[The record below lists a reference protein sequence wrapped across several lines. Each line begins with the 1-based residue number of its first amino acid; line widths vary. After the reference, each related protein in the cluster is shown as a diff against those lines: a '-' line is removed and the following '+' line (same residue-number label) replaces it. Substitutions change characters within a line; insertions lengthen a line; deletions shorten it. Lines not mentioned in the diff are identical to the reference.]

1 MGTVFLQ
8 GEDLPSKGNIYI
20 FDVITVV
27 PQPGRPETNQRLK
40 LIVKE
45 EVKGAVTSVSEIG
58 SQGFLI
64 AAQGQKCMVRGLKE
78 DRTLLPVAFIDMQC
92 YTSIVKELSGTG
104 LLLLGDAAKGSWF
117 VGYTVLMH
125 EQINMILKLTRI
137 AGRAI

>member
-1 MGTVFLQ
+1 M
-8 GEDLPSKGNIYI
+8 PSKGNIYI
-20 FDVITVV
+20 FDVINVV
-27 PQPGRPETNQRLK
+27 PQPGRPETDQRLK

-45 EVKGAVTSVSEIG
+45 EVKGAVTSLSEIG

-92 YTSIVKELSGTG
+92 YTSVVKELSGTG

-117 VGYTVLMH
+117 VGYTVLSH
-125 EQINMILKLTRI
+125 EQINMTKKLTSL
-137 AGRAI
+137 AGRTI